1 MSKKEVVKDGYGL
14 VLWLSIAG
22 LLASLLVSIYY
33 YRQAFGTTL
42 SSDPNYWSAFGT
54 YFGGIF
60 GPLVSFVTL
69 IAILKT
75 IKLQSTLLETQNH
88 EFSVMQEIQMK
99 TLASQQELA
108 DRSLRDAERQE
119 IENCRLN
126 LLAMLDR
133 YIDQAQKRLES
144 MTRRFD
150 MLANWMLE
158 GKARDRGIDFID
170 ISKMLEGIKDE
181 LISLNLLMVDLNFD
195 EFKST
200 DEMRIFFKVEME
212 KHFANSAAA
221 SGSIKK
227 DRSPSSS
234 DTSEV
239 I

>member
-1 MSKKEVVKDGYGL
+1 MKQKEVVKDGYGL

-22 LLASLLVSIYY
+22 LLAALVVSIYY
-33 YRQAFGTTL
+33 YRQGFGTTL

-108 DRSLRDAERQE
+108 DRSLKDAERQE
-119 IENCRLN
+119 IEACRLS

-133 YIDQAQKRLES
+133 YIDQAQKRLEATI
-144 MTRRFD
+144 MRMDR
-150 MLANWMLE
+150 LAEWVLD
-158 GKARDRGIDFID
+158 GKANNRGQDLND
-170 ISKMLEGIKDE
+170 IADIVTGIRRQIGD
-181 LISLNLLMVDLNFD
+181 LNLMLVDLNFNSYS
-195 EFKST
+195 ST
-200 DEMRIFFKVEME
+200 VDMRNYYSAEIQKV
-212 KHFANSAAA
+212 FN
-221 SGSIKK
+221 K
-227 DRSPSSS
+227 DTLSTKQYREQSPSGG
-234 DTSEV
+234 DTA
-239 I
+239 